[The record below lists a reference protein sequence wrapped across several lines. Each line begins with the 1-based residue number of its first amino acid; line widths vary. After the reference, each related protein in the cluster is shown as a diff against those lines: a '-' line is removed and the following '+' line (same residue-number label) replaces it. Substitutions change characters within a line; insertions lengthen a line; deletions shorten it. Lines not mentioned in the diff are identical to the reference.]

1 MILGIDVG
9 SCKIGYA
16 ILDDKYNVFS
26 KGIILLND
34 FKKEFLKFIKS
45 YEIEVVAVGSG
56 TGHKKVMELI
66 DELNLDLKVVII
78 SERNTS
84 VQAKWRY
91 INSLKGFKGFFC
103 KFFGYLD
110 KPVDDISAV
119 IIAERYLNEKRKK
132 SET

>member
-1 MILGIDVG
+1 MILGIDAG
-9 SCKIGYA
+9 SYKIGYA
-16 ILDDKYNVFS
+16 ILDERYNIFS

-34 FKKEFLKFIKS
+34 FKKDFLRFIKE
-45 YEIEVVAVGSG
+45 YEIEVVVVGSG
-56 TGHKKVMELI
+56 TGHKKVMKLI
-66 DELNLDLKVVII
+66 DELNLDLKVIVI

-84 VQAKWRY
+84 VEAKWRY

-103 KFFGYLD
+103 KLFGYLD

-119 IIAERYLNEKRKK
+119 IIAERYLNEERKK